1 MRRLLT
7 IALMLAAGSLAACSD
22 DAENNDVLGVPLP
35 GANALDVRIVGPQLL
50 HEQGEYRWTAEI
62 IGADGE
68 SAEYR
73 WDVIWPGADELHRTV
88 NGATLD
94 LFVAAERQ
102 AVIELHVHAAAN
114 GRLGTTSTLVT
125 ICPGSMPLPIDDC
138 GNVLSLD
145 R

>member
-7 IALMLAAGSLAACSD
+7 IALMLTAGGLAACSD
-22 DAENNDVLGVPLP
+22 EAGNNDVLGTPLP
-35 GANALDVRIVGPQLL
+35 GANTLDVRIVGPQLL

-62 IGADGE
+62 IGADAE

-73 WDVIWPGADELHRTV
+73 WDVIWPGTEELYRTV
-88 NGATLD
+88 DGATLD

-114 GRLGTTSTLVT
+114 GRSGATSALVT
-125 ICPGSMPLPIDDC
+125 ICPGSTPLPIDDC
-138 GNVLSLD
+138 GNVLSLE